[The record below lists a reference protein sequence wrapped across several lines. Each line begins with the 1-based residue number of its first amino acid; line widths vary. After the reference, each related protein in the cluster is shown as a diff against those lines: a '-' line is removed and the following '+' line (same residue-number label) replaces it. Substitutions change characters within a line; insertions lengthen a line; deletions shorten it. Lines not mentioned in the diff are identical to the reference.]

1 MMAEGM
7 MTGDFILYSRYIW
20 IEERTM
26 STATRYLCVGEGA
39 LPVRWRS
46 RGDDVDRLISAFDAF
61 I

>member
-1 MMAEGM
+1 